1 MTRQFSRL
9 RDALALTGGLAR
21 VGWALAT
28 ERTGEGPTATPLP
41 TSVISLDAAWITHA
55 LRDAYP
61 GARVDRIEHL
71 DGHAG
76 TTTRVRLGLTF
87 GHRGAGPPP
96 PLSVFVKLAPPDLK
110 TRLFCGLMGLG
121 ATEVRFYREIAPHL
135 PASVEVPRVYHAAIG
150 PGGQRFALVLEDLTA
165 GSADFTDISRP
176 VTAERARGVM
186 SAFARLHATFWDSP
200 RLHADLAWLR
210 RSGDN
215 PNLPVER
222 LICAAGVA
230 RAVTSCA
237 DLIPPAVR
245 QAASRIVAARN
256 QLEAA
261 WAQGSRT
268 LIHGDSHVGNL
279 YFTDGRVGFLDW
291 QVTQC
296 GQGMRDVAYF
306 LINSLPTALRR
317 SHERA
322 LITHYLD
329 TLSAQGV
336 RAPGADEAWA
346 QYRLHAFYTWI
357 AAAVAA
363 AAATLQ
369 QTAVAR
375 AGLARAGIALMD
387 VEALDVLPGGE

>member
-1 MTRQFSRL
+1 
-9 RDALALTGGLAR
+9 
-21 VGWALAT
+21 VGWALAA
-28 ERTGEGPTATPLP
+28 ERIGETQTAAHVPA
-41 TSVISLDAAWITHA
+41 SVTSLDAAWITHA
-55 LRDAYP
+55 LRDAHP
-61 GARVDRIEHL
+61 GVRVDRIEHL
-71 DGHAG
+71 DRHAG

-87 GHRGAGPPP
+87 GNRGTGAPPP
-96 PLSVFVKLAPPDLK
+96 PAVFVKLAPPDLK

-135 PASVEVPRVYHAAIG
+135 PPAVDVPRVYHAAIG
-150 PGGQRFALVLEDLTA
+150 PGGQRFALVLEDVTA
-165 GSADFTDISRP
+165 RPVTFFDLSRP
-176 VTAERARGVM
+176 VTEERARAVM
-186 SAFARLHATFWDSP
+186 SAFALLHATFWDSA
-200 RLHADLAWLR
+200 RLQRDLAWLR
-210 RSGDN
+210 RSEDN

-230 RAVTSCA
+230 RAVTGFA
-237 DLIPPAVR
+237 DLIPATVR
-245 QAASRIVAARN
+245 GAASRIVAARN

-261 WAQGSRT
+261 WARGSRT

-279 YFTDGRVGFLDW
+279 YFGGNRVGFLDW

-296 GQGMRDVAYF
+296 GQGMRDVSYF

-317 SHERA
+317 SHERV

-336 RAPGADEAWA
+336 SAPGGDEAWA

-357 AAAVAA
+357 AAAVTA

-375 AGLARAGIALMD
+375 AALARASIALMD
-387 VEALDVLPGGE
+387 LDALDVLPAGE